1 MTVVC
6 HVFCSCERRCILP
19 LKVPNVGLEEML
31 PLLTGD
37 LAGAEVC
44 LFVNN
49 YTPVAGSVVGNFTEA
64 TFPGYAR
71 EPLAGWDAVAIV
83 SDHARQNADDCEFTL
98 SATGGPY
105 SVYGY
110 FVLTAGG
117 DLLWAERD
125 PNAPG
130 VLSTTGDVYRVIPQL
145 SMASEF

>member
-1 MTVVC
+1 MA
-6 HVFCSCERRCILP
+6 
-19 LKVPNVGLEEML
+19 LKVPNIGLEELL
-31 PLLTGD
+31 PLLTAE

-44 LFVNN
+44 LFENN
-49 YTPVAGSVVGNFTEA
+49 YTPVAGSLVGNFTEA

-71 EPLAGWDAVAIV
+71 EPLANWTAVVIAA
-83 SDHARQNADDCEFTL
+83 DHARQDADDCEFTL

-110 FVLTAGG
+110 YVLSAGG

-130 VLSTTGDVYRVIPQL
+130 VLSTVGDVYRVIPQF